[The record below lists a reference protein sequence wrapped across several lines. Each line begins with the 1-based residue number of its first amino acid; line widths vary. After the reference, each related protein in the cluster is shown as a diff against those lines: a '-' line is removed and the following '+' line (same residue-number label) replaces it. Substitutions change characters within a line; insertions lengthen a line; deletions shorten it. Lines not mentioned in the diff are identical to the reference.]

1 MVARKIL
8 TGILYVL
15 STGCRWEDVPR
26 FPAHLLAETHNMGGG
41 RHLRAPLARPA
52 GSARRSRKERWDK
65 AFLELPPIG
74 RSGPTTRSILPVI
87 VGPGLSYDPAHDD
100 DHRREGN
107 PKIDDP
113 ISTFGTPHELL
124 VGVVPRV
131 CALYY
136 PALCGRQR
144 SRLAFLGDS
153 GEQAA
158 VL

>member
-1 MVARKIL
+1 MSTLWAVSRRL
-8 TGILYVL
+8 QLFCYFEVVL
-15 STGCRWEDVPR
+15 FD
-26 FPAHLLAETHNMGGG
+26 
-41 RHLRAPLARPA
+41 
-52 GSARRSRKERWDK
+52 
-65 AFLELPPIG
+65 LELPPIG
-74 RSGPTTRSILPVI
+74 RSGPTTRSILPAI
-87 VGPGLSYDPAHDD
+87 VGPGLSYEPAHDD

-144 SRLAFLGDS
+144 SRLALLGDS